1 MAWDRKSYKR
11 NKELLSVR
19 FTSRGGGV
27 TSRLTGILSAKHKS
41 KWKPKILGICP
52 EMRPVSPALVL
63 AGILFCFYAGEATK
77 AITTDNQC
85 ISMNGGPFES
95 CSMAGYNQTFPL
107 PEKITNSQ
115 KKGMS
120 RGLRVMLKAIKSC
133 SQNNV
138 ADVMTCSVFAP
149 KCVTGS
155 PNPVLPCRR
164 VCGEF
169 LKQCETTLRRF
180 HLDYMVGLCLILPNK
195 TASSGTC
202 FEPQNF
208 RTNDSVRGK
217 TCLLGINSLNWTG
230 GWQ

>member
-1 MAWDRKSYKR
+1 M
-11 NKELLSVR
+11 
-19 FTSRGGGV
+19 

-41 KWKPKILGICP
+41 KWKPQLLGICP

-95 CSMAGYNQTFPL
+95 CSVAGYNQTFPL
-107 PEKITNSQ
+107 PKKITNTQ
-115 KKGMS
+115 KKGIS
-120 RGLRVMLKAIKSC
+120 LVLRWMLKAVENC
-133 SQNNV
+133 SENNV
-138 ADVMTCSVFAP
+138 ADVMTCSMFAP

-217 TCLLGINSLNWTG
+217 SCLQLGINFTELNNDSLSLVYFSFGVVLNSG
-230 GWQ
+230 SYGC